1 MIKKELIKAEMKYNV
16 LRDRAISIRLW
27 GTFINTAVIQVYAP
41 TPDSEEEE
49 LDQFYEQVQAEI
61 DQACKQDV
69 VIVMGDWNAKVGENE
84 EGQVVGK

>member
-1 MIKKELIKAEMKYNV
+1 M
-16 LRDRAISIRLW
+16 
-27 GTFINTAVIQVYAP
+27 YAP